1 MQMYITLNET
11 FKKNYNTEFK
21 NLITGGKLIY
31 CLKKVLETILD
42 KKMKQAEI
50 FTQDGNIERA

>member
-21 NLITGGKLIY
+21 NLITGGKLII

-42 KKMKQAEI
+42 KKMQ
-50 FTQDGNIERA
+50 